1 LKYLERHALKIK
13 INILDSM
20 KLNSSGYK
28 KMEYAS
34 FEKEILFECT
44 SLNRTNSFLNL
55 NVETNLKSQ
64 KTENKNENFIL
75 NSNKFIDVN
84 LK

>member
-1 LKYLERHALKIK
+1 
-13 INILDSM
+13 M

>member
-1 LKYLERHALKIK
+1 
-13 INILDSM
+13 
-20 KLNSSGYK
+20 
-28 KMEYAS
+28 MEYAS